1 MEDNE
6 LNEDFAKMFED
17 ALERIKIRENS
28 KLLNFVQE
36 LDSLKKQRIQLE
48 ASKIYAKKEVEAIEE
63 NDSNKDQEFNKESIS
78 NEIYELH
85 SGLINHQLI
94 HNLAQKMTDN
104 LRIQDAVFTSL
115 NSMDVDETVDHFPER
130 GEILSQYSQN
140 LDVSQ
145 KLTKVIDEKTQLD
158 TDILK
163 NRIKYCNVLKQLKE
177 KWICIEKK
185 STGEYAGENEAPEVQ
200 RIREKLEGRDKKVRV
215 LATMLQ
221 SLITCTGIDWG
232 RNKRFIQ
239 VLILC
244 DSALSLSKQ
253 KNLEDDIKTL
263 ENLRLQESDDPR
275 TRQGPSKR
283 SHDDSG
289 TERKKRISDY
299 LVRKPSN

>member
-36 LDSLKKQRIQLE
+36 LDSLKSRGFNWKQV
-48 ASKIYAKKEVEAIEE
+48 KYMPKKEVEAIEE

-163 NRIKYCNVLKQLKE
+163 
-177 KWICIEKK
+177 IE
-185 STGEYAGENEAPEVQ
+185 
-200 RIREKLEGRDKKVRV
+200 
-215 LATMLQ
+215 
-221 SLITCTGIDWG
+221 
-232 RNKRFIQ
+232 
-239 VLILC
+239 
-244 DSALSLSKQ
+244 
-253 KNLEDDIKTL
+253 
-263 ENLRLQESDDPR
+263 
-275 TRQGPSKR
+275 
-283 SHDDSG
+283 
-289 TERKKRISDY
+289 
-299 LVRKPSN
+299 